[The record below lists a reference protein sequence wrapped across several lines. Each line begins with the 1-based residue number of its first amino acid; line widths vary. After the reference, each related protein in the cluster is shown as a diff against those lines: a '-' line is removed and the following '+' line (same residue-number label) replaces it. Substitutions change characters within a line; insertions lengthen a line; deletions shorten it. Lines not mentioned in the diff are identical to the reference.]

1 MDNEHI
7 QNFPLGQN
15 LFQASFSVL
24 GHSLSFHTSELSKNS
39 KRHSGLKLIK
49 GSIHFSIIGVSKWH
63 KVTDSCDPLPP

>member
-24 GHSLSFHTSELSKNS
+24 GHSYHFIHRNL
-39 KRHSGLKLIK
+39 LKTAKDTL
-49 GSIHFSIIGVSKWH
+49 GTEAH
-63 KVTDSCDPLPP
+63 